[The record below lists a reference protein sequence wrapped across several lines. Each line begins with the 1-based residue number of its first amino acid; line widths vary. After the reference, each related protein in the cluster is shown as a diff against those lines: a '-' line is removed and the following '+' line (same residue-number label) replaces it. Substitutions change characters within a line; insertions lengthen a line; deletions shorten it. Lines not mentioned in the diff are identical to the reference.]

1 MQNTALSFSLCIDD
15 SPMLLDQLRDNLQ
28 NQFHL
33 RYNQGLQLITIRYY
47 TQDIIDRIV
56 GSSTILLQQRTRT
69 TAQLIIQ

>member
-1 MQNTALSFSLCIDD
+1 
-15 SPMLLDQLRDNLQ
+15 MLLDQLRDNLQ
-28 NQFHL
+28 HQFHL

-69 TAQLIIQ
+69 TTQLVIQ

>member
-15 SPMLLDQLRDNLQ
+15 NPLLLAQLRDQLQ
-28 NQFHL
+28 GQFLL

-56 GSSTILLQQRTRT
+56 GSRTILLQQRTRT
-69 TAQLIIQ
+69 TTQLIIQ